1 MLHQVRV
8 EARMLPHYDKREISG
23 KELFFQHLPRQ
34 RQASSHIPAVIPT
47 APCFLQAMSPASP
60 CTYVPGRQ
68 PSPAHNLGQAR
79 QAPLP
84 STHHRCSRCHTRIAG
99 RVEKAFPGRSDN
111 GRISTFQDNVHSG
124 ALRQLASL
132 HQALVRILAF
142 AYKTLQ
148 LLGVRSQ
155 NTPFGQTPI

>member
-47 APCFLQAMSPASP
+47 APCLLAG
-60 CTYVPGRQ
+60 YVSRQSVHIRGRQ
-68 PSPAHNLGQAR
+68 AAFSAHNLGQAR

-99 RVEKAFPGRSDN
+99 RVEKTFPGRSDN
-111 GRISTFQDNVHSG
+111 GRISAFQDDMHSG

-132 HQALVRILAF
+132 HQAFVRILAF

-148 LLGVRSQ
+148 FLGVRSQ